1 VKQTLFKELHFHDH
15 VAIEIYLGEWTRLCG
30 LQWGVCL

>member
-15 VAIEIYLGEWTRLCG
+15 VAIEIYLGE
-30 LQWGVCL
+30 